1 MALTLIAL
9 SLILLTG
16 IALGT
21 YRYLLL
27 HPPKLNIDIPPI
39 QVVMDLTQLLPS
51 PLRVQFQAVPADRP
65 MLNATDEVM
74 PIEVFT
80 YVNQESEEHARASR
94 GTYARKL
101 RHELGSWE
109 LALEQLKAEDK

>member
-1 MALTLIAL
+1 MALTIIAITC
-9 SLILLTG
+9 ILVTG

-39 QVVMDLTQLLPS
+39 QVVMDFTQLLPS

-65 MLNATDEVM
+65 MLSVADEVM
-74 PIEVFT
+74 PVEVFT

-109 LALEQLKAEDK
+109 LALQQLKEEDK